1 MISCVD
7 CKSFGEP
14 VDWSW
19 TESEI
24 MGYAVTFGA
33 ESAYN
38 VLLLLP
44 PDRFKGDYFRVL
56 DELKKRSD
64 S

>member
-1 MISCVD
+1 MSD
-7 CKSFGEP
+7 ER
-14 VDWSW
+14 WSW

-38 VLLLLP
+38 LLLLLP

-56 DELKKRSD
+56 EELKKRSD